1 MPNDGVLVRTL
12 LLLRI
17 SQEIAMFKSYPIA
30 LSVLLIATAV
40 AQTPAPTQPTETP
53 SPSQPTSPAQPAG
66 ASKTMSDQTF
76 VQKASAAGLAE
87 VADAQKAGQMAT
99 RDDVRRAAQQL
110 LTDHQAANAK
120 LKTLA
125 ERKNLP
131 LSTSPAPA
139 PPAPTAGDFDSQ
151 YIAAQI
157 KAHQAAVALFKS
169 EVDGGRD
176 NDLKAFATETLPTLE
191 KHLAMMESLSKS
203 K

>member
-1 MPNDGVLVRTL
+1 VSLPWL
-12 LLLRI
+12 LAKAAKRLLPI
-17 SQEIAMFKSYPIA
+17 IA
-30 LSVLLIATAV
+30 
-40 AQTPAPTQPTETP
+40 Q
-53 SPSQPTSPAQPAG
+53 G
-66 ASKTMSDQTF
+66 SD
-76 VQKASAAGLAE
+76 AA
-87 VADAQKAGQMAT
+87 
-99 RDDVRRAAQQL
+99 AAQQP

-120 LKTLA
+120 LKSLA

-139 PPAPTAGDFDSQ
+139 STGPTAGDFDSQ

-176 NDLKAFATETLPTLE
+176 NDLKGFATETLPTLE